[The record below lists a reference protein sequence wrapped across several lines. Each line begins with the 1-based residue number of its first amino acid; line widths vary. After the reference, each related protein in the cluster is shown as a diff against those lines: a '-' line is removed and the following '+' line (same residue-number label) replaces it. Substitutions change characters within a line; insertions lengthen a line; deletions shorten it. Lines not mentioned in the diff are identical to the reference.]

1 MEWSR
6 KLCLFLSLNCMLSLS
21 LSLAQIVVAGFGK
34 AGPRLKFSSEIK
46 PTKFLANMFMVR
58 PLSYDTDFTLSLPS
72 QFGRMLFFLLLLSVS
87 PSLPSDRNIFGASA
101 KTKFCAKIVW
111 TIKKWHHKWFAVN
124 VILKKGIL
132 TYYMTLVGEQQH
144 CVCLVVCRTNEK
156 KGFYSESERWRQIYC
171 WLN

>member
-1 MEWSR
+1 MTPT
-6 KLCLFLSLNCMLSLS
+6 SLS
-21 LSLAQIVVAGFGK
+21 LS
-34 AGPRLKFSSEIK
+34 
-46 PTKFLANMFMVR
+46 
-58 PLSYDTDFTLSLPS
+58 PLNSVECY
-72 QFGRMLFFLLLLSVS
+72 FFLLLLSVS

-156 KGFYSESERWRQIYC
+156 KVFILKVNGDARFTVGWIRLNLNGKKWTRLNVAIATSIIRNIVTHSYDIYESFNWTLCEW
-171 WLN
+171 W